1 MTGTQNSRVNKWT
14 HSQPERTSTDISVM
28 FFNITDK
35 VFNSVKTNSFPE
47 LIFEGKA
54 VLTSSDPLKKYVTLV
69 SAPSIIL
76 YLIIWRHNSFL
87 NLVLT
92 TVKRISFFP
101 PMYNFLT

>member
-1 MTGTQNSRVNKWT
+1 
-14 HSQPERTSTDISVM
+14 M

-76 YLIIWRHNSFL
+76 YLII
-87 NLVLT
+87 
-92 TVKRISFFP
+92 
-101 PMYNFLT
+101 